1 MNPTFSVQVLIGIS
15 AAYFIW
21 PGGPVP
27 RVNHHVVASAWSSL
41 PKLPWSSASSST
53 NSSLPYTKDKLSA
66 GGFRNSSI
74 VSLEDVLPNST
85 TLASAKFSEEGLE
98 SFSDQTYAVMLFVV
112 FGVFGFVWVVW
123 LARWAAVDTQV
134 RQSIEKKITGP
145 VKKVL
150 ASVKI
155 MLSPI
160 TDKSLIPVK
169 GSFVSVQQTF
179 DPVVKKVLS
188 PTKKVFSP
196 IITISLIPV
205 ENIFALVK
213 AVNILILNKTF
224 DPIKGIQEEEAA
236 MVKAIIDERIEQL
249 QTSVDGLKKNCGTL
263 EERGEQIQ
271 QQLNRLSSRIESIN
285 QWQRA
290 SEFYFMRPN
299 ETRDRKAD
307 EEA

>member
-1 MNPTFSVQVLIGIS
+1 MNPTFSAQVLIGVS

-41 PKLPWSSASSST
+41 SKLPWSSASSST
-53 NSSLPYTKDKLSA
+53 NSRLPYEKDRSSA

-85 TLASAKFSEEGLE
+85 TSVSAKFSQDGLE

-112 FGVFGFVWVVW
+112 LGVFGLVLWVW
-123 LARWAAVDTQV
+123 LARWMAIDTQV
-134 RQSIEKKITGP
+134 RQSVEEKKIGP

-155 MLSPI
+155 LLSPI
-160 TDKSLIPVK
+160 ADKSLIPVK

-179 DPVVKKVLS
+179 DPVVKKVIY
-188 PTKKVFSP
+188 PIKKVFSP
-196 IITISLIPV
+196 FITISLNPV
-205 ENIFALVK
+205 KRFFALVK
-213 AVNILILNKTF
+213 AVNILVLNETF
-224 DPIKGIQEEEAA
+224 GPTKGMQEGEAA

-249 QTSVDGLKKNCGTL
+249 QISVDGLKKNCGTL
-263 EERGEQIQ
+263 EKRGEQIQ
-271 QQLNRLSSRIESIN
+271 QQLNRFSSRIESIN
-285 QWQRA
+285 QWQRE

-299 ETRDRKAD
+299 ETRGRRAD